1 MTKIIC
7 NRIDLIHVSN
17 VIWLHENNIALKEG
31 KSFLT
36 ISLTEPAT
44 FQSSRNNSDSGSTV
58 TETIT
63 AKARLDVTLELII
76 RVSLK
81 NYILKL
87 YTDDRIFFSGSQDYP
102 SELTYS
108 SDKIFVNLNFKATLP
123 LL

>member
-17 VIWLHENNIALKEG
+17 VIWLYENNIALKEG

-36 ISLTEPAT
+36 IPLVEPAT
-44 FQSSRNNSDSGSTV
+44 FQSSRNNNDSGSTV
-58 TETIT
+58 TETIR
-63 AKARLDVTLELII
+63 AKARLDATLELII
-76 RVSLK
+76 RISLK

-87 YTDDRIFFSGSQDYP
+87 YSDDRIFFSGTLDHP
-102 SELTYS
+102 SELTFS
-108 SDKIFVNLNFKATLP
+108 SDKIFVNLDFKATLP